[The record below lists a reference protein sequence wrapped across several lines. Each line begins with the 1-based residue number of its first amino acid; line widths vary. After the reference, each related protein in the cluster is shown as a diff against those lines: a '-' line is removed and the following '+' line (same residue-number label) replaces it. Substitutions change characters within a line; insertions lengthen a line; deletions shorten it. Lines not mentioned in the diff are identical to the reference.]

1 MSMKLL
7 DVAFIVDDDPIHQFG
22 MKVLLQ
28 RIKFSNEVLIY
39 QNGQEAIDAL
49 TQRMEKGLKLPSII
63 FLDLNMPIKDGWGFL
78 DDFVEIPHQN
88 REKIVIYVVS
98 SSINPSDQE
107 KAKKYAVVSN
117 YIVKPISKDQ
127 LTNVLD
133 DLGLID
139 KV

>member
-1 MSMKLL
+1 MGLL
-7 DVAFIVDDDPIHQFG
+7 DIAFIVDDDPIHQFG
-22 MKVLLQ
+22 MKILLE

-39 QNGQEAIDAL
+39 QNGQEAMDAL
-49 TQRMEKGLKLPSII
+49 TQLIENGKKLPSVI

-88 REKIVIYVVS
+88 REKVVIYVVS

-107 KAKKYAVVSN
+107 KAKNYAVVSN
-117 YIVKPISKDQ
+117 YIVKPINKGQ
-127 LTNVLD
+127 LTKVLD

-139 KV
+139 AV

>member
-1 MSMKLL
+1 MSMNLL

-78 DDFVEIPHQN
+78 DDFVEIPYQN

-117 YIVKPISKDQ
+117 YIVKPINKDQ